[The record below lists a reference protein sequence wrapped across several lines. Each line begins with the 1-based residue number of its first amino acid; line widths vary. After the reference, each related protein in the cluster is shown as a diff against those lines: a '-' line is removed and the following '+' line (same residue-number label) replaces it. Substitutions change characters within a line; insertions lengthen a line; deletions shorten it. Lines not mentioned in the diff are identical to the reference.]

1 MRGIFGI
8 MRGIMLY
15 YFKKGKNAAE
25 TQKKT
30 CAVCGEGAVTGRT
43 CLKRFVK
50 VLARQTSWPHPAVAL
65 SSRAA
70 PRASPLEVSSG
81 ESNVLIRRTVFGLF
95 IMVC

>member
-1 MRGIFGI
+1 MEKNMQHFLRII
-8 MRGIMLY
+8 S
-15 YFKKGKNAAE
+15 GKVK